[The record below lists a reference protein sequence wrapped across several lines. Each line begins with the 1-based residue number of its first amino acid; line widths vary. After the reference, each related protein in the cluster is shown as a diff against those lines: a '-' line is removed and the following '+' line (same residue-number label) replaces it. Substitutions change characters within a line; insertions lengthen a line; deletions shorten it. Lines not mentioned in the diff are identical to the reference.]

1 MYSSSDSPYRI
12 IFNFY
17 FSSANVRL
25 ILNAIAFMI
34 IKPFVDDVSCL
45 PVPVWNGWFIGLPR
59 RTDWFVLTPPD
70 GDWSR
75 IRATGP
81 VYPDPITTRG
91 YLYPSNIS
99 FEDWWTGVIIVTGVG
114 WWVRKSAQIDLRYA
128 YLFSCMNGLAS
139 LANCMW
145 LLREWVSLPR

>member
-59 RTDWFVLTPPD
+59 RTDWFVLTPLD
-70 GDWSR
+70 AAWSR
-75 IRATGP
+75 IRITGP
-81 VYPDPITTRG
+81 VYPDPITSRG

-99 FEDWWTGVIIVTGVG
+99 FEDLWTGVASYRSEMVGVKK
-114 WWVRKSAQIDLRYA
+114 RSD
-128 YLFSCMNGLAS
+128 
-139 LANCMW
+139 
-145 LLREWVSLPR
+145 